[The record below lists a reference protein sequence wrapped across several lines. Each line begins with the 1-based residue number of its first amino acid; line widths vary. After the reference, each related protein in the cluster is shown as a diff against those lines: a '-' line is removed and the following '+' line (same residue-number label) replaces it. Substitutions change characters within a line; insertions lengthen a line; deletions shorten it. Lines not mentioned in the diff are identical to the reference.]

1 VCTHRQT
8 THRSAQAGRVGI
20 VGVMASTDDFMR
32 AAMHRDTVLLTR
44 DGRTERVRLLYW
56 PGDNPRNGSTR
67 WRAKVQTVNG
77 AIFVVDIGAITL
89 LNGENIVADE
99 IDDDTKYRNFRSLQ
113 PASGSPTAQS
123 DKFAVL
129 PPVRNPVGSSQP
141 RVGCSEDESDHVAR
155 VKLPARGSQQDT

>member
-1 VCTHRQT
+1 
-8 THRSAQAGRVGI
+8 
-20 VGVMASTDDFMR
+20 MASTDDFMR

-67 WRAKVQTVNG
+67 WRAKVQNVNG

-99 IDDDTKYRNFRSLQ
+99 IDDDTKYRNFRSLR
-113 PASGSPTAQS
+113 PDSGPIN
-123 DKFAVL
+123 VGEV
-129 PPVRNPVGSSQP
+129 PPVRSVVGGTQP
-141 RVGCSEDESDHVAR
+141 RVGCEEDVPNYVA
-155 VKLPARGSQQDT
+155 

>member
-1 VCTHRQT
+1 
-8 THRSAQAGRVGI
+8 
-20 VGVMASTDDFMR
+20 MASTDDFMR

-67 WRAKVQTVNG
+67 WRAKVQNVNG

-99 IDDDTKYRNFRSLQ
+99 IDDDTKYRNFRSLR
-113 PASGSPTAQS
+113 PDSGTF
-123 DKFAVL
+123 DVFGAVH
-129 PPVRNPVGSSQP
+129 PVRNVVGGAQP
-141 RVGCSEDESDHVAR
+141 RMGCREDVPNYVA
-155 VKLPARGSQQDT
+155 

>member
-1 VCTHRQT
+1 
-8 THRSAQAGRVGI
+8 
-20 VGVMASTDDFMR
+20 MASTDDFMR

-99 IDDDTKYRNFRSLQ
+99 IDDDTKYRNFRSLR
-113 PASGSPTAQS
+113 PDSR
-123 DKFAVL
+123 AVDVFGKV
-129 PPVRNPVGSSQP
+129 PPVRSVAPRPQP
-141 RVGCSEDESDHVAR
+141 RMGCATHVSHHVA
-155 VKLPARGSQQDT
+155 

>member
-1 VCTHRQT
+1 
-8 THRSAQAGRVGI
+8 
-20 VGVMASTDDFMR
+20 MASTDDFMR

-67 WRAKVQTVNG
+67 WRAKVQNVNG

-99 IDDDTKYRNFRSLQ
+99 IDDDTKYRNFRSLRPDSGPVDVFGAV
-113 PASGSPTAQS
+113 PA
-123 DKFAVL
+123 
-129 PPVRNPVGSSQP
+129 VRSVAPRSQP
-141 RVGCSEDESDHVAR
+141 RMGCATHVSHHVA
-155 VKLPARGSQQDT
+155 